1 MLKRIP
7 KSDISIRPF
16 KAYKEWSFQ
25 SGYAENALSSSFEFN
40 ERVSI
45 YNANI
50 DFGIDE
56 YLEIPYTSSNYPN
69 GNVYKYY
76 PKSIYGQ
83 LRAQFY
89 NGNEDNPFTRT
100 GNKSNVYNIDVNS
113 KERYLSDSAKVLSI
127 PQIYVGEGIKKG
139 SVYLLD
145 STGPYIDDNNG
156 NIISQTGLSEIDF
169 NYLDLS
175 GSAVNPAM
183 FYFTAAGKSFTAA
196 IDSASVPPDPYFV
209 DIQSGQIEMEIDGL
223 MKYANITS
231 IDIQTGKIY
240 VNGSDF
246 LPSLSLGN
254 VFYNQGLLV
263 FTRNLDLILQSNWS
277 LSYKSTKTIYE
288 NEYLLIV
295 NQDEFN
301 VSTNPSAVV
310 NVGRTTETH
319 IDSNNKTSTI
329 VTNPGVN
336 YIRQY
341 IELPNGTPLD
351 YRYHTSHS
359 FEYDTIYGH
368 GTPSSPLFVERK
380 GGFEQTYVS
389 SSIDTTG
396 SFLTPMITTIGLYDD
411 DCQLVA
417 VAKLPQPIKSEHD
430 IPVNFIV
437 RFDT

>member
-16 KAYKEWSFQ
+16 KAYKEWSFDNTSTQ
-25 SGYAENALSSSFEFN
+25 ITIFNADENSTNLSGTF
-40 ERVSI
+40 
-45 YNANI
+45 
-50 DFGIDE
+50 
-56 YLEIPYTSSNYPN
+56 
-69 GNVYKYY
+69 
-76 PKSIYGQ
+76 PKNSIYGQ

-89 NGNEDNPFTRT
+89 NGQEDNPFTRT
-100 GNKSNVYNIDVNS
+100 GNKTNVYNTDVNS
-113 KERYLSDSAKVLSI
+113 KERYLNGVAKVLSI

-145 STGPYIDDNNG
+145 STGPYIDDNYG
-156 NIISQTGLSEIDF
+156 NIISQTGLSEMDF
-169 NYLDLS
+169 DYLDLS
-175 GSAVNPAM
+175 TGL
-183 FYFTAAGKSFTAA
+183 FYFTAAGKSFVAH
-196 IDSASVPPDPYFV
+196 IDYTDEPWFV
-209 DIQSGQIEMEIDGL
+209 DVENSIIEMKINGKLET
-223 MKYANITS
+223 ANIVS
-231 IDIQTGKIY
+231 IDIQSGKIY
-240 VNGSDF
+240 VNGSSF

-263 FTRNLDLILQSNWS
+263 FTRNLDLILQSNWN

-319 IDSNNKTSTI
+319 IDSNNRTSTI

-336 YIRQY
+336 YIRQKT
-341 IELPNGTPLD
+341 ELSNGSTLD
-351 YRYHTSHS
+351 YRYSGS
-359 FEYDTIYGH
+359 YGNQ
-368 GTPSSPLFVERK
+368 K
-380 GGFEQTYVS
+380 GGFEHSYLS
-389 SSIDTTG
+389 SSVDTTG